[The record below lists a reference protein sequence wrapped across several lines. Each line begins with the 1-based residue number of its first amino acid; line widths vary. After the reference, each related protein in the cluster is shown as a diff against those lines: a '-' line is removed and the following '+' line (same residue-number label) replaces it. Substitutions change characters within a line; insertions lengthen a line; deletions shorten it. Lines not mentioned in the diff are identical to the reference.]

1 MSWDDMVLGGIGRG
15 NCSCNRGNNIPSNI
29 VSGINNRRCDG
40 RELLQGVAKNDCIKV
55 FLKNSTPVKGF
66 FAGINGGVVTLFNCD
81 HNRVSSTS
89 ICVEDI
95 VAVRTFSRNDCDDD
109 HC

>member
-15 NCSCNRGNNIPSNI
+15 SCSCNREHHIPSNI
-29 VSGINNRRCDG
+29 LNEIHRRRCDG

-66 FAGINGGVVTLFNCD
+66 FCW
-81 HNRVSSTS
+81 H
-89 ICVEDI
+89 
-95 VAVRTFSRNDCDDD
+95 
-109 HC
+109 